1 MRNLSFWR
9 DFRIPLKQHVAKNGF
24 ICVKMLAEYECCAF
38 NLDKVVIR
46 VIFVFDVG
54 NTNMVLGVYDK
65 DELKHHW
72 RIETNRNK
80 TEDEYGIV
88 IKSLFDHVGL
98 ELSAI
103 KGIIISS
110 VVPPIMLA
118 LERMCE
124 RYFHIKPLV
133 VGPGIKT
140 GLDIKYENPR
150 EVGADRI
157 VNAVAAIHEYGSPL
171 IIVDFGTATT
181 YCYVNEHKQYMG
193 GAIAPG
199 VNISTEALYQKAA
212 KLPRIEI
219 VPPPEGVVGKNTV
232 AAMQAGILYGYVG
245 QVTEIVKRMKQ
256 QSKETPQVIATGGL
270 SGLIAKE
277 TNVIDIVD
285 PYLTLKGLQ
294 LIYKRNMET
303 IKK

>member
-1 MRNLSFWR
+1 MIKCWQNERKG
-9 DFRIPLKQHVAKNGF
+9 LKRQLCIGQRK
-24 ICVKMLAEYECCAF
+24 YT
-38 NLDKVVIR
+38 KVVIY

-72 RIETNRNK
+72 RMETNRSR
-80 TEDEYGIV
+80 TEDEYGIM
-88 IKSLFDHVGL
+88 IKNLFEHVGL
-98 ELSAI
+98 NLSVI
-103 KGIIISS
+103 EGIIISS

-124 RYFHIKPLV
+124 RYFHLKPLI

-171 IIVDFGTATT
+171 IVVDFGTATT
-181 YCYVNEHKQYMG
+181 YCYINEHKQYMG

-199 VNISTEALYQKAA
+199 IHISTEALYSKAA

-219 VPPPEGVVGKNTV
+219 VPPTEGVVGKNTV

-245 QVTEIVKRMKQ
+245 QVEEIVKRMKK
-256 QSKETPQVIATGGL
+256 QSKEKPMVIATGGL
-270 SGLIAKE
+270 SGLIAREAK
-277 TNVIDIVD
+277 VIDIVD
-285 PYLTLKGLQ
+285 PFLTLKGLQ

-303 IKK
+303 LRNNMYKSN